1 MDGEGGEFRKS
12 VCESTEAAERLLLRS
27 ASASCVGEDESAGGD
42 GREAG
47 LCGGSDAMV
56 ERRCCGGY
64 EGFRLKVRRRSMFHV
79 AMVVDGPG

>member
-1 MDGEGGEFRKS
+1 VDCAGGEFSKR

-27 ASASCVGEDESAGGD
+27 ASASCVDDDESAGGD

-56 ERRCCGGY
+56 ERRWCGGY
-64 EGFRLKVRRRSMFHV
+64 ESLRL
-79 AMVVDGPG
+79 